1 MLARIAVYKQEV
13 ILLSSSGEAPYKL
26 ERESNY
32 GVIIIG
38 NREASEIIHGSHN
51 VLWSFKGGWQDINM
65 LSKAA
70 AMDEIY

>member
-51 VLWSFKGGWQDINM
+51 VL
-65 LSKAA
+65 
-70 AMDEIY
+70 